1 MAAEPS
7 LQGRL
12 GHLEDAL
19 LDMVQRGEALVLRV
33 AAVLADGAPKFV
45 VTWTGISVNLIK
57 FDTYSILV
65 SFRRQSIVI
74 GRRNQITKI
83 DQIPEHDRIIW
94 FTISMVSGRS
104 SLKDRLEK

>member
-33 AAVLADGAPKFV
+33 TAVLADGAPIFV
-45 VTWTGISVNLIK
+45 VIWTK
-57 FDTYSILV
+57 M
-65 SFRRQSIVI
+65 
-74 GRRNQITKI
+74 
-83 DQIPEHDRIIW
+83 IIN
-94 FTISMVSGRS
+94 
-104 SLKDRLEK
+104 RLESLAA